1 MRVSLSVSPSSL
13 TTVML
18 DFLPNGGLVS
28 TTSACSAGSLRQRVV
43 GLDRRLALVVVGADA
58 VQEQV
63 HGAQARDAVHQLD
76 AAQGLVAQVLLLV
89 LVELVAGSA
98 R

>member
-1 MRVSLSVSPSSL
+1 VLA
-13 TTVML
+13 
-18 DFLPNGGLVS
+18 GLV
-28 TTSACSAGSLRQRVV
+28 AQGIV

-76 AAQGLVAQVLLLV
+76 AAQGLERRCFFWSSRSSLPWP
-89 LVELVAGSA
+89 A